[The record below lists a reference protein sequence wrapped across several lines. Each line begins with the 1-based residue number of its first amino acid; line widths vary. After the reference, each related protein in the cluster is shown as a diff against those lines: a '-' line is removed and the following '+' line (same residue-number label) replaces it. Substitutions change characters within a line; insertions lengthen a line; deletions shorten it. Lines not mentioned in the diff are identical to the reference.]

1 MKNVSD
7 FIVDILQP
15 DGTVAI
21 TRMTQI
27 ESDPILKQFL
37 DLLTQDI
44 ENNPQRLQSISSDS
58 IDHLRSL
65 VSDVDFELDQSIDN
79 SELGQN

>member
-1 MKNVSD
+1 MKNVNNN
-7 FIVDILQP
+7 IAYILQL